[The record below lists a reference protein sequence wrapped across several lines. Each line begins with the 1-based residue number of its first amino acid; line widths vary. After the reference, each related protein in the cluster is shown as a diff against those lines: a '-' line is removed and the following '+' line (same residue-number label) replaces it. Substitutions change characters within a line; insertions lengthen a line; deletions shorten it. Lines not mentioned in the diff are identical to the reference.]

1 MANVSHIGAYFTNPT
16 PEMEAFCVERLKELL
31 SGKREHASME
41 TEFSY
46 IKKDCPNA
54 MSAENIKKIMS
65 ELTEA
70 EKCKAVDVIARDAV
84 LLDKSK
90 GMLIEIISAIES
102 TEAYKKA
109 SDPLNDEPSKEEQRL
124 LKDMREAGIKL

>member
-1 MANVSHIGAYFTNPT
+1 
-16 PEMEAFCVERLKELL
+16 
-31 SGKREHASME
+31 
-41 TEFSY
+41 
-46 IKKDCPNA
+46 
-54 MSAENIKKIMS
+54 MS

-70 EKCKAVDVIARDAV
+70 EKCKAVDVIVRDAV

-90 GMLIEIISAIES
+90 GMLIEIISAIEG

-124 LKDMREAGIKL
+124 LKDVDNLKEDLQDILDDEADLQQPSGKNEVEEVL